1 MEDGRAADR
10 GHHDA
15 DGVGLLEGRGAGV
28 LPRVALLRL
37 PRLIEYLEIFFIVKN
52 MFTLTMLSLNSSVE
66 SLMGPCAQPCG

>member
-10 GHHDA
+10 RHHDA

-37 PRLIEYLEIFFIVKN
+37 PRLIEYFKIF
-52 MFTLTMLSLNSSVE
+52 LY
-66 SLMGPCAQPCG
+66 